1 MFGMKSWN
9 VALLGECMVEVQE
22 APCGC
27 TMKFGGDTLNTA
39 VYFARLGAPFG
50 LRVEYVTALGD
61 DELSGKMMAFWEKE
75 GVRSSLV
82 RRIPGKL
89 PGLYYISL
97 LPHGER
103 VFNYWRG
110 ESAARE
116 CFESCDADAVLEELA
131 AFDCIYC
138 SGISLAVL
146 REKGREKLLA
156 RLAELAAMGK
166 FLAFDCNYRPRLW
179 GDSPESALA
188 AARKACSR
196 IVAISDTVLL
206 TKEEMPL
213 LGIAPEMPLEEQGR
227 LFAALHPA
235 EFVVKDGKEAC
246 LVWRGCV
253 PEAVLPDAQA
263 PVVDTT
269 AAGDSYAAAYLL
281 ARHLGYP
288 SREAAGAA
296 HKLAQA
302 VIAQYG
308 AIIERAHMPDIFA
321 QNLPGHPAMETAR
334 REEAAHGV

>member
-1 MFGMKSWN
+1 MKNWK

-27 TMKFGGDTLNTA
+27 TVKFGGDTLNTA

-50 LRVEYVTALGD
+50 VHVEYVTALGD
-61 DELSGKMMAFWEKE
+61 DRLSAEMTAFWEKE

-82 RRIPGKL
+82 QRIPGKL

-97 LPHGER
+97 LPDGER
-103 VFNYWRG
+103 VFSYWRG

-116 CFESCDADAVLEELA
+116 CFDTREADAVLEKLA

-166 FLAFDCNYRPRLW
+166 ILAFDCNYRPRLW
-179 GDSPESALA
+179 GDSPAASLA
-188 AARKACSR
+188 SARKAYSR
-196 IVAISDTVLL
+196 ILAISDTVLL

-213 LGIAPEMPLEEQGR
+213 VGIAPETSFAEQGR
-227 LFAALHPA
+227 VFASLPPS
-235 EFVVKDGKEAC
+235 EFVVKNGKEAC
-246 LVWRGCV
+246 LIWRAGV
-253 PEAVLPDAQA
+253 HEAVLPDADA

-281 ARHLGYP
+281 ARHLGY
-288 SREAAGAA
+288 SLREAADAA
-296 HKLAQA
+296 HRLAQA
-302 VIAQYG
+302 VIARYG
-308 AIIERAHMPDIFA
+308 AIIDRDHMPDVFA
-321 QNLPGHPAMETAR
+321 QNPFGRPAAGKAR
-334 REEAAHGV
+334 REAAHGS